1 MRLLNRYL
9 FSNLLKPMLYLV
21 VAFSL
26 LFIIGDLMDNA
37 SDFLEAGTSLLD
49 MAYYYT
55 LRLPSMVIMIVP
67 VCLLLAVLYSLS
79 TLTRHSEIT
88 AMRASGIS
96 IYRIIRPYMLMGI
109 ICFAFTAVVNEYTG
123 PKFAYRADQFVEN
136 QKHDEEEVYYER
148 IAFRNPTANHIWY
161 IKQFDTR
168 NYTMQGIELIQQRE
182 DGTDHSKYNVSKARW
197 MDGRWWFEEGTV
209 QEYDKRGNR
218 TGPAETF
225 QILEMR
231 KLPEVPEDF
240 MGEVKDP
247 AYQSSMELWNYIQ
260 THQHLLSSKTLVKYE
275 VDFHHRLTMPVVC
288 IIITLIGI
296 PVGAHTGRQG
306 AFAGIMLA
314 LGMFFGFY
322 AVQFFMEYLAKQMH
336 IIPWV
341 GPWGAVIAFFV
352 IGSIMTHRM
361 R

>member
-136 QKHDEEEVYYER
+136 QKHDEEKVYYER

-168 NYTMQGIELIQQRE
+168 NYTMQGIELI
-182 DGTDHSKYNVSKARW
+182 
-197 MDGRWWFEEGTV
+197 
-209 QEYDKRGNR
+209 
-218 TGPAETF
+218 
-225 QILEMR
+225 
-231 KLPEVPEDF
+231 
-240 MGEVKDP
+240 
-247 AYQSSMELWNYIQ
+247 
-260 THQHLLSSKTLVKYE
+260 
-275 VDFHHRLTMPVVC
+275 
-288 IIITLIGI
+288 
-296 PVGAHTGRQG
+296 
-306 AFAGIMLA
+306 
-314 LGMFFGFY
+314 
-322 AVQFFMEYLAKQMH
+322 
-336 IIPWV
+336 
-341 GPWGAVIAFFV
+341 
-352 IGSIMTHRM
+352 
-361 R
+361 